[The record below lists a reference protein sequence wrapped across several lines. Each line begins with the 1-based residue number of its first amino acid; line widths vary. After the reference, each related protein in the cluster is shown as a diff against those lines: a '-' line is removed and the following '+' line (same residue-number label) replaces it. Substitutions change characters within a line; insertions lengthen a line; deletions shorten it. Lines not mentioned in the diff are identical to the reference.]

1 MIMDI
6 KTLTLTQ
13 EELTLI
19 RNALLN
25 YRSTLNDFSKE
36 NINYPDFKKQSEQST
51 LLLSK
56 IRLK

>member
-1 MIMDI
+1 MDI

>member
-1 MIMDI
+1 MDI
-6 KTLTLTQ
+6 KTLALTQ

-25 YRSTLNDFSKE
+25 YRSTLDDFSKE
-36 NINYPDFKKQSEQST
+36 NPNCSDFKKQSFQSI

>member
-1 MIMDI
+1 MLN
-6 KTLTLTQ
+6 KVLEFTQ
-13 EELTLI
+13 DELTLV
-19 RNALLN
+19 RNALVN

-36 NINYPDFKKQSEQST
+36 NVNYPDFKNQSEQST